1 MKEIIKTSRLAG
13 QLERIYGKLNA
24 DFFNGELTPPII
36 TIQSTPRA
44 YGHYTVYDAWNV
56 KGEGRREINLG
67 AGTLDRPIENV
78 VATVLHEMAHQYNAE
93 VLNIQDC
100 SGSSHMYH
108 NKQFKRTAEA
118 HGLIVSRSERYG
130 WSHTDPSDRLIEW
143 ILDNNIQEIKLNRN
157 EPFGI
162 RIAGGST
169 AANGGTTAPGVSK
182 GHYRRYVC
190 PKCGMIAR
198 TTRDAHLICG
208 DCLSPMTQT
217 QN

>member
-1 MKEIIKTSRLAG
+1 MKEIVKTSRLAG
-13 QLERIYGKLNA
+13 QLEKIYGKLNA
-24 DFFNGELTPPII
+24 DFFNGELTPPVI

-44 YGHYTVYDAWNV
+44 YGHYTVYDAWSV

-78 VATVLHEMAHQYNAE
+78 VATLLHEMVHQYNAE
-93 VLNIQDC
+93 VLHVQDC

-108 NKQFKRTAEA
+108 NKQFKNTAES
-118 HGLIVSRSERYG
+118 HGLIVTRSERYG
-130 WSHTDPSDRLIEW
+130 WSHTEPSDQLIEW
-143 ILDNNIQEIKLNRN
+143 ILENNIQEIKLNRN

-162 RIAGGST
+162 KIAGGGT
-169 AANGGTTAPGVSK
+169 AASGGTTITGTVK

-190 PKCGMIAR
+190 PNCGMIAR

-208 DCLSPMTQT
+208 DCLSPMV